1 MIIGGQIAGCHL
13 RANPLAFDLLRHFG
27 AITPGGNFGLKRCLK
42 DSDNLDLEITDWVI
56 ENLVNSPIRIH
67 GHCLL
72 QGNFDIPRWRELA
85 KHEFEFKLKSA
96 LQQVCDRYQ
105 GVISEWEFLGE
116 VVSPRGGLS
125 NSVLRDRLGVNF
137 PLNIYQWIRE
147 IDPVVPLYY
156 SEYGLE
162 SLDKLDATL
171 RFCENLL
178 NSECNLTGVA
188 IQFHHN
194 TKGAI
199 TLSGI
204 EKAIAKFKSLGLKT
218 KLSEVTIWRDAVGL
232 GALSALAQAEAYG
245 RLFEIAIATNCE
257 SFTFWCPVDKYSW
270 KLAERC
276 PGLWDEDFKESLV
289 FEKISKIAQKHSLS
303 F

>member
-13 RANPLAFDLLRHFG
+13 RANPLAFDLLRHMG

-42 DSDNLDLEITDWVI
+42 DSDNPDLEITDWVI
-56 ENLVNSPIRIH
+56 ENLVNSPIRIY

-85 KHEFEFKLKSA
+85 NHEFEFKLKSA

-125 NSVLRDRLGVNF
+125 NSVLRDRLGANF

-178 NSECNLTGVA
+178 NSGCNLTGVA

-199 TLSGI
+199 ILSGI
-204 EKAIAKFKSLGLKT
+204 ERAITKFKSLGLKA

-232 GALSALAQAEAYG
+232 GTLSALAQAEAYG
-245 RLFEIAIATNCE
+245 RLFEMAIAANCE
-257 SFTFWCPVDKYSW
+257 SFTFWCPVDLYSW

-276 PGLWDEDFKESLV
+276 PGLWDKDFKESLV
-289 FEKISKIAQKHSLS
+289 FEKISKIAQKYSLP